1 MNEMIE
7 RAIARLDNAKELSA
21 DEFYF
26 YWLTTFHEGMHA
38 EALAYTRQTLGYPP
52 PSFLPP
58 IEFVDLDHRS
68 CPGEVKIPGGTFTIG
83 ATKDFSFVFD
93 NEKWA
98 HEVELEP
105 FCIARAPVTNG
116 EFLEFVEEGG
126 YRGRQFWSDDGWR
139 WLESGGAPQLEKSF
153 AKFFNK
159 TLNEPMEV
167 AAFAE
172 RLDHPVYWHPM
183 DNGRC
188 QRRVYDRYE
197 LLNEDQPVVHVS
209 WYEAQAFCN
218 WAGRRLPSEAEWE
231 VAASAERERNGNKL
245 NGQRRYY
252 PWGEQA
258 PVGKLANIDWQ
269 SSGILEVGARAAG
282 GSAFGCRQM
291 IRNVLELIALHARR
305 SYASI
310 QRFHQAHPNL
320 PLIVV
325 LTGTDVYR
333 DIHVD
338 ADAQRS
344 LEVATRLVALQQM
357 ALRELPKRYR
367 GKTQVIYQSA
377 EPNRGK
383 RKISNGKFRVC
394 VVGHLRDEK
403 DPLRTALAVRHLPA
417 DSRIEV
423 IHVGQ
428 ALEELLSAK
437 AQGESARNPRYRWI
451 GQRSH
456 KKTRELLAQSDLVCI
471 TPKME
476 GSSNVLSE
484 ALASN
489 VPVIASRISGLI
501 GTLGSK
507 FPGFYPV
514 GDTAKLRRL
523 LLKCEQNRP
532 FYQALKRY

>member
-1 MNEMIE
+1 MNEVIE
-7 RAIARLDNAKELSA
+7 RAIARLDNAKELTA
-21 DEFYF
+21 EEFYF

-38 EALAYTRQTLGYPP
+38 DALAYTRQTLGFPP

-126 YRGRQFWSDDGWR
+126 YRERQFWSDDGWR

-188 QRRVYDRYE
+188 QRRVYDRFE
-197 LLNEDQPVVHVS
+197 LLNEDQPGVPVG

-231 VAASAERERNGNKL
+231 VAASAERDRNGNML

-269 SSGILEVGARAAG
+269 SGGIVEVGAHAAG
-282 GSAFGCRQM
+282 DSAFGCQQM
-291 IRNVLELIALHARR
+291 IGNVWEW
-305 SYASI
+305 
-310 QRFHQAHPNL
+310 
-320 PLIVV
+320 
-325 LTGTDVYR
+325 T
-333 DIHVD
+333 
-338 ADAQRS
+338 ADDFQ
-344 LEVATRLVALQQM
+344 
-357 ALRELPKRYR
+357 PY
-367 GKTQVIYQSA
+367 
-377 EPNRGK
+377 
-383 RKISNGKFRVC
+383 
-394 VVGHLRDEK
+394 
-403 DPLRTALAVRHLPA
+403 
-417 DSRIEV
+417 
-423 IHVGQ
+423 
-428 ALEELLSAK
+428 
-437 AQGESARNPRYRWI
+437 
-451 GQRSH
+451 
-456 KKTRELLAQSDLVCI
+456 
-471 TPKME
+471 
-476 GSSNVLSE
+476 
-484 ALASN
+484 
-489 VPVIASRISGLI
+489 
-501 GTLGSK
+501 
-507 FPGFYPV
+507 PGFSADPYKEYSQPWFGSNKV
-514 GDTAKLRRL
+514 LRGGCWATSSLLIRNSWRNFYTPDRRDVWAGFRTCAK
-523 LLKCEQNRP
+523 
-532 FYQALKRY
+532 